1 MGKQLERESREGR
14 TPVNTAKQYWP
25 LYIVVNAMF
34 SNKTYTT
41 AAMKTVKASKAKALS
56 KGMP

>member
-1 MGKQLERESREGR
+1 MERESREGR

-34 SNKTYTT
+34 SNKTYIT